1 MNLLGCLDT
10 PTSGY
15 ILNGKDVSQ
24 MRDDELAE
32 IRNKEIGFVFKP
44 STFTKNY
51 RIR

>member
-1 MNLLGCLDT
+1 MFRHTNFWLY
-10 PTSGY
+10 SER
-15 ILNGKDVSQ
+15 KDVSQ